1 MLTNKRHL
9 TAIMNAVRR
18 NQDKITLTDTWRQI
32 HQLYGV
38 GTKLGTSA
46 LLLTAADHQTLLALV
61 RKDMSLDPLK
71 HSTAALE
78 GDRLALAA
86 ISRNEK
92 VSGRTVGEGLVLVA
106 HPSGRVLLPSGDYQH
121 PRGGTLNLQA
131 IDLHGLE
138 RVLLVENLSVM
149 LAAHRY
155 QLPTELQ
162 DVPMLFRGDRQWSPR
177 AVSAAREG
185 ISDLISFPDYD
196 PQGLMNSLTAGA
208 SAVVVPA
215 PATIARILE
224 ARLNKP
230 ADFDRQSSAV
240 EWLARGGAA
249 IAADMLCRRLA
260 ISQETMADQALELLA
275 LPG

>member
-9 TAIMNAVRR
+9 TAIMKAVRR

-32 HQLYGV
+32 HELYGV
-38 GTKLGTSA
+38 GTKLGTST
-46 LLLTAADHQTLLALV
+46 LLLTTADHQTLLALV
-61 RKDMSLDPLK
+61 RKDMSLDPLR

-106 HPSGRVLLPSGDYQH
+106 QPSGRVLLPSGDYQH
-121 PRGGTLNLQA
+121 PRGGTLNVQA
-131 IDLHGLE
+131 SDLHGLE

-155 QLPTELQ
+155 QLPAELQ
-162 DVPMLFRGDRQWSPR
+162 DVPMLFRGDRQWSPK
-177 AVSAAREG
+177 AVSAARVG
-185 ISDLISFPDYD
+185 ITDLISFPDYD

-240 EWLARGGAA
+240 AWLERRGCS
-249 IAADMLCRRLA
+249 IAADLLCRRLA
-260 ISQETMADQALELLA
+260 ISQESMADQALELMT
-275 LPG
+275 LPS

>member
-1 MLTNKRHL
+1 MLTNKRYL

-61 RKDMSLDPLK
+61 RKDMSLDPLE

-78 GDRLALAA
+78 WDRLALAA

-92 VSGRTVGEGLVLVA
+92 VSGRAVGEGLVLVA
-106 HPSGRVLLPSGDYQH
+106 HPSGRVLLPSGEYQH
-121 PRGGTLNLQA
+121 PRGGTLNVQA
-131 IDLHGLE
+131 IDLHGVE
-138 RVLLVENLSVM
+138 KVLLVENLSVM
-149 LAAHRY
+149 IAAHRY
-155 QLPTELQ
+155 QLPAELQ

-185 ISDLISFPDYD
+185 GADLISFPDYD

-230 ADFDRQSSAV
+230 ADFDRQSAAA
-240 EWLARGGAA
+240 EWLERRGRT
-249 IAADMLCRRLA
+249 IVADMLRRRLA
-260 ISQETMADQALELLA
+260 ISQESMAGQVLELIA
-275 LPG
+275 LR

>member
-9 TAIMNAVRR
+9 KAIMNAVRR

-32 HQLYGV
+32 HELYGV

-61 RKDMSLDPLK
+61 RKDMSLDPLR
-71 HSTAALE
+71 HSTDALE
-78 GDRLALAA
+78 GDRLVLAA

-106 HPSGRVLLPSGDYQH
+106 QPSGRVLLPSGDYQH
-121 PRGGTLNLQA
+121 PRGGTLNVQA
-131 IDLHGLE
+131 SDLHGLE

-155 QLPTELQ
+155 QLPAELQ
-162 DVPMLFRGDRQWSPR
+162 GVPMLFRGDRQWSPK
-177 AVSAAREG
+177 AVSAARVG
-185 ISDLISFPDYD
+185 ITDLISFPDYD

-240 EWLARGGAA
+240 EWLERRGCS
-249 IAADMLCRRLA
+249 IAADLLRRRLA
-260 ISQETMADQALELLA
+260 ISQESMADQVLELITLQS
-275 LPG
+275 